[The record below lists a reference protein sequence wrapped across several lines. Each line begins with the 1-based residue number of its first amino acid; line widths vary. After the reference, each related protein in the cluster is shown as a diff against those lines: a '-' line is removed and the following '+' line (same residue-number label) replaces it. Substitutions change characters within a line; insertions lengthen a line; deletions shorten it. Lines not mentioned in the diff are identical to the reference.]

1 MSEQRTIR
9 SIRYDMMLENLGM
22 IAASVA
28 FITLLGCIF
37 GAAFMMTVM
46 YFTRQLTTKQPP
58 EPTPAVE
65 SIEEE
70 TEEDDD
76 RPGLRFVPAV
86 HVRYDNEER
95 Y

>member
-1 MSEQRTIR
+1 MTKERSVR

-37 GAAFMMTVM
+37 GAAFMLTVM
-46 YFTRQLTTKQPP
+46 YFTRQLTMNQPPTP

-65 SIEEE
+65 KVEEE
-70 TEEDDD
+70 PDDND

-86 HVRYDNEER
+86 HIRYDNEEC
-95 Y
+95 